1 MSKFSSSTSFFSDR
15 TEWPDGDNRISV
27 LHQNLKKKG
36 VEITDL
42 TNSNPTQTSLKLPY
56 REMLN
61 TSEKPDLS
69 KYHPDPKGSEEAR
82 LAVQRYYQ
90 EKNITVSADD
100 ILLTPGTSESYLF
113 VLKLL
118 ANPHE
123 EVIVQKPGYP
133 LIEMLTHIADVTPV
147 LQTAYC
153 LKSRQAVHP
162 DLNKKAAIKALFTVQ
177 PQNPTGA
184 GFSPDDM
191 RVIAQNLRGKMT
203 PVVSDEVFL
212 DFNFGQNPRLCSWAS
227 QSDSPVIVLG
237 GISKLLCLPQAK
249 CSWILL
255 CGPDKWKTEAMR
267 RLEILSDCFLSGSP
281 IIQSNVPH
289 WFTFQD
295 QIVETVNERL
305 RRNYSILTDLCDE
318 HPDIEVLSQ
327 PAGWSAVLHISHDD
341 EAFAF
346 ELLQKTGILIN
357 PGYLFDLDEK
367 NCIVISLL
375 TDPEVMQTSLPKL
388 LDFLFSLG
396 K

>member
-1 MSKFSSSTSFFSDR
+1 MSKPSFNTSFFSDR

-27 LHQNLKKKG
+27 LCQTLKKQG
-36 VEITDL
+36 VQITDL

-56 REMLN
+56 GEMLRI
-61 TSEKPDLS
+61 SEKQDPS
-69 KYHPDPKGSEEAR
+69 KYHPDPKGSEAAR
-82 LAVQRYYQ
+82 LAVQRYYKD
-90 EKNITVSADD
+90 KNITVSADD

-113 VLKLL
+113 ILKLL
-118 ANPHE
+118 ANPDE

-133 LIEMLTHIADVTPV
+133 LIEMLTRIADVRPV
-147 LQTAYC
+147 LQTSYS
-153 LKSRQAVHP
+153 LKSGQAVHP
-162 DLNKKAAIKALFTVQ
+162 DLDNGAAIKAFFTVQ

-184 GFSPDDM
+184 GFDADDM
-191 RVIAQNLRGKMT
+191 NVITQNLRDKMI

-212 DFNFGQNPRLCSWAS
+212 DFNFGRNPRLISWAS

-255 CGPDKWKTEAMR
+255 CGPDQWKTEAMR

-281 IIQSNVPH
+281 IIQNCVPH
-289 WFTFQD
+289 WFTFQN

-305 RRNYSILTDLCDE
+305 RRNYSVICDLCAE
-318 HPDIEVLSQ
+318 YSDIELLSQ
-327 PAGWSAVLHISHDD
+327 PAGWSAVLQINHDD
-341 EAFAF
+341 EVFAF
-346 ELLQKTGILIN
+346 ELLKKTGILVN

-367 NCIVISLL
+367 SCIVVSLL
-375 TDPEVMQTSLPKL
+375 TDPEVMRASLSEL